1 MVVQRGNHRRGGRK
15 PGIKHVG
22 IDHGMAAIEILKFLA
37 QRLKEGASMK
47 AGIRPEIECLAFSSG
62 A

>member
-1 MVVQRGNHRRGGRK
+1 
-15 PGIKHVG
+15 
-22 IDHGMAAIEILKFLA
+22 MAAIEILKFLA